1 MTNLQYLEQFFKK
14 HNLKGKL
21 KVKYT
26 NGQNDDD
33 YMSDLIFE
41 SGDTMNIHDVIFDI
55 ESDLSPDVVGQWLK
69 YKKESNE
76 DISLMDWISTDNH
89 YVPAGIDYS
98 SMDEYRIEIET
109 MMNGI
114 KDGIE
119 QLFSLKDDGDSD
131 EDE

>member
-14 HNLKGKL
+14 HGLKGKL

-33 YMSDLIFE
+33 YMSDLLFE

-55 ESDLSPDVVGQWLK
+55 ESDLSPDVVSQWLK
-69 YKKESNE
+69 YKKENNE

-89 YVPAGIDYS
+89 YMPEGIDYS

-109 MMNGI
+109 MVNGI

-119 QLFSLKDDGDSD
+119 QLFTLKDDGDSD